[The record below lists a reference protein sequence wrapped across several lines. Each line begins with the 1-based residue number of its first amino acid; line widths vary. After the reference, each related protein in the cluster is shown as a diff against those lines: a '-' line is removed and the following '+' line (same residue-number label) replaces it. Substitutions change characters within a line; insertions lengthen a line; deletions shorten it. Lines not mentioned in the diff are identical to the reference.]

1 MKTKEGV
8 AVTTPS
14 ADSLV
19 GEPIPL
25 EEAGGTPVPREKDDR
40 RPRMPEPL
48 PVRLVTV
55 EDARLV
61 APAGMETRLD
71 AFYVGLLGFE
81 REAEAAGLV
90 YRAENHRLRFEVVEP
105 PLEFPGMRPLGI
117 EIPSLLAAE
126 HKLIEAKIE
135 YFRQK
140 SFVPGHEALLLQD
153 PAGNWIELAGMTE
166 LR

>member
-1 MKTKEGV
+1 MTHSGE
-8 AVTTPS
+8 
-14 ADSLV
+14 SLV
-19 GEPIPL
+19 DLPIPL
-25 EEAGGTPVPREKDDR
+25 EEAGGAVVPLEKDDR

-55 EDARLV
+55 EDARLI
-61 APAGMETRLD
+61 APAGVEMGLD
-71 AFYVGLLGFE
+71 AFYAELLGFE
-81 REAEAAGLV
+81 REAGEDGIA
-90 YRAENHRLRFEVVEP
+90 YRAENHRLRFDVVEP
-105 PLEFPGMRPLGI
+105 PMGHPGMRPLGI

-153 PAGNWIELAGMTE
+153 PAGNWIELVGMND